1 MNLSLLKTRFTLQV
15 ASILVLIMGPLLSF
29 TIPAKAQTPAA
40 GPSDP
45 EELSAFLDGV
55 MATSMDSNHV
65 PGAVVVVVKDGEV
78 FFAGG
83 YGYADLESK
92 IPVDPATTLFRPGSV
107 SKLFTWT
114 AVMQLVE
121 NGKLDLDADVNT
133 YLDFEIPAT
142 YAQPIT
148 LRLIMTHMSGFE
160 DKGDGLFKL
169 KAEEVSSL
177 ETYLKTNLPAR
188 VFPPG
193 QYGAY
198 SNYATALSGY
208 IIERVS
214 GVPFESYIARNIME
228 PLKMQQ
234 STFEQP
240 LPADL
245 ADQMSKG
252 YNYLNGDYIEG
263 SFEFVAGTPAGA
275 LSATGLDM
283 ANFMIAHLQEGEFEG
298 NRILA
303 ADTAQ
308 LMHSPLYSPDP
319 KMGGMAYGFFYNT
332 NKGQYTLSHGGDT
345 MLFHSYLMLF
355 PESNVGFFISTNG
368 TSGNVVVEQFVKA
381 FINHYYPQTDITTLT
396 PTKEFSSRADQYA
409 GTYYLARSNF
419 TSFEKFLTLM
429 SLFNVSVKEERVY
442 IAYEGKT
449 LPYVEVEPGLL
460 VNPDDAPDKLVLKTV
475 GDQITLS
482 PPLPFVF
489 LKMPWYRALPLH
501 MFILIGGAILF
512 LITIIAWVVSFFK
525 GLKQHEK
532 HPLLARLSRLSAGLF
547 GFFYLNFLVNFGSV
561 FADTHPAFGVP
572 RVFFGMPANSDQLFF
587 IPILM
592 AIMGLTT
599 LVFAVINWIKGFWT
613 VKSRLFYSLLTVFA
627 LAILWSFYF
636 WNLLG

>member
-1 MNLSLLKTRFTLQV
+1 MNLPLLKHRISLQII
-15 ASILVLIMGPLLSF
+15 STMILIMGLLLSF
-29 TIPAKAQTPAA
+29 TIPATAQTPVA

-45 EELSAFLDGV
+45 IELSAFLDGV
-55 MATSMDSNHV
+55 MSSSMNSNHV

-78 FFAGG
+78 FFAKG
-83 YGYADLESK
+83 YGYADLENKS
-92 IPVDPATTLFRPGSV
+92 PVDPATTLFRPGSV

-114 AVMQLVE
+114 AIMQLVE
-121 NGKLDLDADVNT
+121 SGKLDLDTDVNT

-142 YAQPIT
+142 YTQPIT
-148 LRLIMTHMSGFE
+148 LRLIMTHMAGFE

-169 KAEEVSSL
+169 DESEVSSL
-177 ETYLKTNLPAR
+177 ETYVKQNIPAR

-198 SNYATALSGY
+198 SNYASALSGY

-214 GVPFESYIARNIME
+214 GMPFESYISKNILQ
-228 PLKMQQ
+228 PLNMQN

-240 LPADL
+240 LPAEL
-245 ADQMSKG
+245 AGQMSKG

-263 SFEFVAGTPAGA
+263 SFEFVVGSPAGA

-298 NRILA
+298 SRILA
-303 ADTAQ
+303 EETTR

-319 KMGGMAYGFFYNT
+319 QLGGMAYGFFYNT
-332 NKGQYTLSHGGDT
+332 HNGQYTLSHGGDT
-345 MLFHSYLMLF
+345 MLFHTQLF
-355 PESNVGFFISTNG
+355 LLPESKLGIFVSTNG
-368 TSGNVVVEQFVKA
+368 TVGNVVAEDLIKTFLER
-381 FINHYYPQTDITTLT
+381 YYPAEESIPLT
-396 PTKEFSSRADQYA
+396 PTKDFSSRANQYA

-419 TSFEKFLTLM
+419 TTFEKFLTLM
-429 SLFNVSVKEERVY
+429 SLVNVSVNEERVY
-442 IAYEGKT
+442 VTVGGRT

-460 VNPDDAPDKLVLKTV
+460 VNPDDSADKLVLKMV

-489 LKMPWYRALPLH
+489 LKMPWYHALSLH
-501 MFILIGGAILF
+501 MLILIGGAILF
-512 LITIIAWVVSFFK
+512 LITIVTWIISFFK
-525 GLKQHEK
+525 GLKQREK
-532 HPLLARLSRLSAGLF
+532 RPLLARISRLSAGLF
-547 GFFYLNFLVNFGSV
+547 GFFYLNFILNFSSI

-572 RVFFGMPANSDQLFF
+572 RAFFGMPANSDQLFF

-592 AIMGLTT
+592 AIFGLTT
-599 LVFAVINWIKGFWT
+599 LVFAVMNWIKGFWT